1 MRRES
6 NSDPSTPAV
15 ARSVTNFSGRPNAEF
30 TKNLP
35 RMSIREKI
43 DPLESV
49 EAQVSANRSA
59 LLASHTD
66 LPERPVIKIRPAD
79 ARTGVGLG
87 EVWAHRELFY
97 LLVWRD
103 LKVRYKQTFLGSI
116 WVILQP
122 LLLALV
128 FTIFLGRLM
137 RVPSDGIPYS
147 AFAYV
152 GLLAWSFFSNACM
165 GSSYGM
171 ISNAHLIKKVYFP
184 RLLIPC
190 AVVVVRL
197 IDFLIASLILMP
209 MLLYQGIAPAWSL
222 LIFPLLVLELTLLSL
237 GFGLLLATL
246 NVRYRDVGTVLPV
259 ALQLWMFVSPVVY
272 PLTLVPEQ
280 WRGVYALNPLVGI
293 IEGMRV
299 AIFGRELDFYA
310 TAVSAGIT
318 VSLLVF
324 SVYCFRRAEEK
335 FADVV

>member
-1 MRRES
+1 
-6 NSDPSTPAV
+6 
-15 ARSVTNFSGRPNAEF
+15 
-30 TKNLP
+30 
-35 RMSIREKI
+35 MSIREKF

-49 EAQVSANRSA
+49 EAQVSADPSA
-59 LLASHTD
+59 PHASQTD
-66 LPERPVIKIRPAD
+66 LPERHVIKIRPAD
-79 ARTGVGLG
+79 AWAGIDLG
-87 EVWAHRELFY
+87 ELWAHRELFY

-103 LKVRYKQTFLGSI
+103 LKVRYKQTFLGSA
-116 WVILQP
+116 WSILQP

-128 FTIFLGRLM
+128 FTVFLGRLM

-152 GLLAWSFFSNACM
+152 GLVAWSFFANACM
-165 GSSYGM
+165 GSSYSLIG
-171 ISNAHLIKKVYFP
+171 NAHLINKVYFP

-190 AVVVVRL
+190 AVVAVRL

-209 MLLYQGIAPAWSL
+209 VLLYQGITPTWSL
-222 LIFPLLVLELTLLSL
+222 IIFPLFALQLTLLSL

-246 NVRYRDVGTVLPV
+246 NIKYRDVGMVLPV

-280 WRGVYALNPLVGI
+280 WRRVYALNPMVGI
-293 IEGMRV
+293 IEGMRGAV
-299 AIFGRELDFYA
+299 FGRELDSYA
-310 TAVSAGIT
+310 IAVSTGIT

>member
-1 MRRES
+1 
-6 NSDPSTPAV
+6 
-15 ARSVTNFSGRPNAEF
+15 
-30 TKNLP
+30 
-35 RMSIREKI
+35 MSIREKI

-49 EAQVSANRSA
+49 EAPVSANPSVP
-59 LLASHTD
+59 LASHTD

-79 ARTGVGLG
+79 TWTGIDLG

-103 LKVRYKQTFLGSI
+103 LKVRYKQTFLGFT
-116 WVILQP
+116 WAILQP

-128 FTIFLGRLM
+128 FTVFLGRLM

-152 GLLAWSFFSNACM
+152 GLLAWSFFANACM
-165 GSSYGM
+165 GASYSLIG
-171 ISNAHLIKKVYFP
+171 NAHLIKKVYFP

-190 AVVVVRL
+190 AVVAVRL
-197 IDFLIASLILMP
+197 IDFLAASLILMP
-209 MLLYQGIAPAWSL
+209 MLLYQGITPAWSL

-246 NVRYRDVGTVLPV
+246 NTKYRDIGTLLPV

-280 WRGVYALNPLVGI
+280 WRSVYALNPIVGI
-293 IEGMRV
+293 IEGMRGAV
-299 AIFGRELDFYA
+299 FGRELDSYA
-310 TAVSAGIT
+310 IAVSAMIT
-318 VSLLVF
+318 VSLLIF